1 MHLTPLYMHMFSDKG
16 DWAQCEKY
24 RMMDCM
30 ECGSCAYVCPDHRP
44 LVQNIR
50 RAKAELRK
58 QLAKD
63 KK

>member
-1 MHLTPLYMHMFSDKG
+1 
-16 DWAQCEKY
+16 
-24 RMMDCM
+24 MDCM

-58 QLAKD
+58 QLANE
-63 KK
+63 KKQEK